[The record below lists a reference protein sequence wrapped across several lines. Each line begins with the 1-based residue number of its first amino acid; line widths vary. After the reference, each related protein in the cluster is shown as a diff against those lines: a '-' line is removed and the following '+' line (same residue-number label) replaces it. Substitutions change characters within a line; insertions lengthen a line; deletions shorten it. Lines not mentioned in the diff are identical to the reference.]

1 MNASSPSSD
10 RPNSPSGSAL
20 AQSIPVYRAEDFLV
34 IDGANID
41 DTLSFADE
49 AVLDDV
55 YELGTR
61 AQRHRLSIHAQS
73 GGDFRVAQDTQVGI
87 PDARVIVDSCMTVMT
102 LDGTTLE
109 MLLLVELDSEAH
121 VASVH
126 VLPLAPLAPNGHYR
140 LVGIER
146 ENAARKLAQVACVSF
161 SRGTNITM
169 SSGAQRQIEDL
180 QVGDKVLTRDDGG
193 QEIRWIGQHTV
204 RAVGDFAPI
213 VIKAGTLN
221 NTNDLVVSP
230 DHRLFIYQRRD
241 ALGAGR
247 SEILVKARHLVN
259 GDTVT
264 QQDGGFIDYFRL
276 LFDQHEIIYAEGIA
290 AETLLVD
297 TRTRPALT
305 DTVSSEV
312 LEALS
317 GHSGWLHE
325 EFEVGSELLGP
336 DAADKLRKASKR

>member
-1 MNASSPSSD
+1 MNASSNTS
-10 RPNSPSGSAL
+10 SAL
-20 AQSIPVYRAEDFLV
+20 AQSIPVYCAEDFLV

-41 DTLSFADE
+41 ETLSFAAE
-49 AVLDDV
+49 VVLDDV
-55 YELGTR
+55 YEMSLSAER
-61 AQRHRLSIHAQS
+61 KRLSLLAQPD
-73 GGDFRVAQDTQVGI
+73 GTQIIGDDTQIGT
-87 PDARVIVDSCMTVMT
+87 PGARVIVDSCLTVMGM
-102 LDGTTLE
+102 DSSTLE
-109 MLLLVELDSEAH
+109 VLLLVELDENDLVAH
-121 VASVH
+121 VH
-126 VLPLAPLAPNGHYR
+126 VLPLAVLRTSDQYR

-169 SSGAQRQIEDL
+169 SSGAQRPIEEL

-247 SEILVKARHLVN
+247 SEVLVKARHLVN

-264 QQDGGFIDYFRL
+264 QQDGGFIDYVQI
-276 LFDQHEIIYAEGIA
+276 LFEQHEIIYAEGIA

-305 DTVSSEV
+305 DTISADV
-312 LEALS
+312 LEALE
-317 GHSGWLHE
+317 GHSGWLHQ
-325 EFEVGSELLGP
+325 EFEVGAELLGP

>member
-1 MNASSPSSD
+1 MTARDASG
-10 RPNSPSGSAL
+10 NTL
-20 AQSIPVYRAEDFLV
+20 AQSVPVYRAEEFLV

-41 DTLSFADE
+41 DTLSFAAE

-55 YELGTR
+55 YELSAR
-61 AQRHRLSIHAQS
+61 AERRRLSILAQAE
-73 GGDFRVAQDTQVGI
+73 GDFIVSADTQAGT
-87 PDARVIVDSCMTVMT
+87 PEARVVVDSCMTVMT
-102 LDGTTLE
+102 PDGSTLE
-109 MLLLVELDSEAH
+109 MLLLVELDAESH
-121 VASVH
+121 VVEVH
-126 VLPLAPLAPNGHYR
+126 VLPLAPLLRNGHYR

-169 SSGAQRQIEDL
+169 SSGAQRPIEELQI
-180 QVGDKVLTRDDGG
+180 GDKVLTRDDGG

-221 NTNDLVVSP
+221 NTGDLVVSP

-247 SEILVKARHLVN
+247 SEVLVKARHLLN
-259 GDTVT
+259 DDTVT
-264 QQDGGFIDYFRL
+264 QQDGGFIDYFQL

-305 DTVSSEV
+305 DTVSEDV
-312 LEALS
+312 LETLG
-317 GHSGWLHE
+317 GHSGWLHQ

>member
-1 MNASSPSSD
+1 MNASSNSS
-10 RPNSPSGSAL
+10 NAL
-20 AQSIPVYRAEDFLV
+20 AQSIPVYRADDFLV
-34 IDGANID
+34 VDGANMD
-41 DTLSFADE
+41 DALSFADE
-49 AVLDDV
+49 VMLDDV
-55 YELGTR
+55 YELGLSAKR
-61 AQRHRLSIHAQS
+61 QRLSLLAQANGTHIIS
-73 GGDFRVAQDTQVGI
+73 EDTQIGT
-87 PDARVIVDSCMTVMT
+87 PGARVIVDSCMTVMT
-102 LDGTTLE
+102 ADGSTLE
-109 MLLLVELDSEAH
+109 LLLLVELDADDH
-121 VASVH
+121 VANIY
-126 VLPLAPLAPNGHYR
+126 VLPLAVLASNAHYR
-140 LVGIER
+140 LVGVER

-169 SSGAQRQIEDL
+169 SSGAQRPIEGL

-213 VIKAGTLN
+213 LIKAGTLN
-221 NTNDLVVSP
+221 NTNDLMVSP

-247 SEILVKARHLVN
+247 SEVLVKARHLVN

-264 QQDGGFIDYFRL
+264 QQDGGFIDYFQL

-312 LEALS
+312 LEALD
-317 GHSGWLHE
+317 GHTGWLHQ
-325 EFEVGSELLGP
+325 EFEVGADLLGP

>member
-1 MNASSPSSD
+1 MIASG
-10 RPNSPSGSAL
+10 NSGGAV

-34 IDGANID
+34 VDGANID

-49 AVLDDV
+49 VMLDDV
-55 YELGTR
+55 YELNAKAER
-61 AQRHRLSIHAQS
+61 ARLSLLARTDGTYIIM
-73 GGDFRVAQDTQVGI
+73 RDTQVGA
-87 PDARVIVDSCMTVMT
+87 PSARVIVDSCLTVMT
-102 LDGTTLE
+102 TQSSTLE
-109 MLLLVELDSEAH
+109 LLLLVELDPEDHIANIH
-121 VASVH
+121 VV
-126 VLPLAPLAPNGHYR
+126 PLAPLAPNGQYR
-140 LVGIER
+140 LVGIDIEQ
-146 ENAARKLAQVACVSF
+146 AARKLAQVACVSF

-169 SSGAQRQIEDL
+169 SSGAQRPIEELQI
-180 QVGDKVLTRDDGG
+180 GDKVLTRDDGG
-193 QEIRWIGQHTV
+193 QVIRWIGQHTV

-221 NTNDLVVSP
+221 NTNDLLLSP

-247 SEILVKARHLVN
+247 SEVLVKARHLLN

-264 QQDGGFIDYFRL
+264 QEDGGFIDYFQL

-297 TRTRPALT
+297 TRTRPALK
-305 DTVSSEV
+305 DTVNDEV
-312 LEALS
+312 LSELG
-317 GHSGWLHE
+317 GHTGWLHE

>member
-1 MNASSPSSD
+1 MNASG
-10 RPNSPSGSAL
+10 NSGDSL
-20 AQSIPVYRAEDFLV
+20 AQSIPVYRAEEFIV

-41 DTLSFADE
+41 DTLSFAAE
-49 AVLDDV
+49 ALLDDV
-55 YELGTR
+55 YELSAR
-61 AQRHRLSIHAQS
+61 AERRRLSIHAQS
-73 GGDFRVAQDTQVGI
+73 TGSYLVAEDTQAGT
-87 PDARVIVDSCMTVMT
+87 PGARIIVDSCMTVMT
-102 LDGTTLE
+102 VDGSTLE
-109 MLLLVELDSEAH
+109 MLLMVELDSEDM
-121 VASVH
+121 VANVH
-126 VLPLAPLAPNGHYR
+126 VLPLAPLLPNGHYR

-146 ENAARKLAQVACVSF
+146 KHAAGKLAQVACVSF

-169 SSGAQRQIEDL
+169 SSGTQRPIEDL
-180 QVGDKVLTRDDGG
+180 QIGDKVLTRDDGG

-221 NTNDLVVSP
+221 NTNDLTLSP

-247 SEILVKARHLVN
+247 SEVLVKARHLLN

-264 QQDGGFIDYFRL
+264 QQDGGFIDYFQL

-305 DTVSSEV
+305 DTVSSDV
-312 LEALS
+312 LEALG

>member
-1 MNASSPSSD
+1 MNASS
-10 RPNSPSGSAL
+10 NSGSAL
-20 AQSIPVYRAEDFLV
+20 AQSIPVYRAEEFLV

-41 DTLSFADE
+41 DTLSFAAE
-49 AVLDDV
+49 VMLDDV
-55 YELGTR
+55 YELSNLAER
-61 AQRHRLSIHAQS
+61 RRLSLLAKPDGTYTIAE
-73 GGDFRVAQDTQVGI
+73 DTEVGT
-87 PDARVIVDSCMTVMT
+87 PFARVFVDSCLTVMSS
-102 LDGTTLE
+102 DSSTLE
-109 MLLLVELDSEAH
+109 MLLLVELDAEDLVENIH
-121 VASVH
+121 VV
-126 VLPLAPLAPNGHYR
+126 PLAPLIANGHYN
-140 LVGIER
+140 LVGVDVN
-146 ENAARKLAQVACVSF
+146 NAARKLAQVACVSF

-169 SSGAQRQIEDL
+169 SSGAQRPIEEL

-193 QEIRWIGQHTV
+193 QVIRWIGQHTV

-221 NTNDLVVSP
+221 NTNDLLLSP

-247 SEILVKARHLVN
+247 SEVLVKARHLVN

-264 QQDGGFIDYFRL
+264 QQDGGFIDYFQL

-297 TRTRPALT
+297 TRTRAALT
-305 DTVSSEV
+305 DTVSEDV
-312 LEALS
+312 LETLN
-317 GHSGWLHE
+317 GHSGWLHQ

>member
-1 MNASSPSSD
+1 MNASG
-10 RPNSPSGSAL
+10 NSGNAL
-20 AQSIPVYRAEDFLV
+20 AQSVPVYSAEEFLV

-41 DTLSFADE
+41 DTLSFAAE
-49 AVLDDV
+49 VMLDDV
-55 YELGTR
+55 YELHASAVR
-61 AQRHRLSIHAQS
+61 RRLSLHGRSDGSYVIS
-73 GGDFRVAQDTQVGI
+73 GDTQVGA
-87 PDARVIVDSCMTVMT
+87 PSARVIVDSCLTVMT
-102 LDGTTLE
+102 TDGSTLE
-109 MLLLVELDSEAH
+109 LLLLVELDPEDH
-121 VASVH
+121 VANIH
-126 VLPLAPLAPNGHYR
+126 VLPLAPLTAIGHYR
-140 LVGIER
+140 LVGIEI

-169 SSGAQRQIEDL
+169 SSGAQKPIEDL
-180 QVGDKVLTRDDGG
+180 QIGDKILTRDDGG
-193 QEIRWIGQHTV
+193 QVIRWIGQHTV

-221 NTNDLVVSP
+221 NTNDLMLSP

-247 SEILVKARHLVN
+247 SEVLVKARHLVN

-264 QQDGGFIDYFRL
+264 QQDGGFIDYFQL
-276 LFDQHEIIYAEGIA
+276 LFDQHQIIYAEGIA

-305 DTVSSEV
+305 DTVNPDV
-312 LEALS
+312 LNELG
-317 GHSGWLHE
+317 GHTGWLHQ

>member
-1 MNASSPSSD
+1 MIAS
-10 RPNSPSGSAL
+10 RNSGISL

-34 IDGANID
+34 VDGANID
-41 DTLSFADE
+41 DTLSFAAE
-49 AVLDDV
+49 VMLDDL
-55 YELGTR
+55 YELN
-61 AQRHRLSIHAQS
+61 AVAEHKRLSLHARTD
-73 GGDFRVAQDTQVGI
+73 GTYVIAQDTQVGA
-87 PDARVIVDSCMTVMT
+87 PSARVIVDSCLTVMT
-102 LDGTTLE
+102 TDSSTLE
-109 MLLLVELDSEAH
+109 MLLLVELDPEDH
-121 VASVH
+121 VANVH
-126 VLPLAPLAPNGHYR
+126 VLPLAPLVSIGHYR
-140 LVGIER
+140 LVGIEL

-169 SSGAQRQIEDL
+169 SSGAQRPIEEL

-193 QEIRWIGQHTV
+193 QVIRWIGQHTV
-204 RAVGDFAPI
+204 RAIGDFAPI

-221 NTNDLVVSP
+221 NTNDLVLSP

-247 SEILVKARHLVN
+247 SEVLVKARHLIN
-259 GDTVT
+259 GETVT
-264 QQDGGFIDYFRL
+264 QQDGGFIDYFQL

-297 TRTRPALT
+297 TRTRPALK
-305 DTVSSEV
+305 DSVSEDV
-312 LEALS
+312 LQELS

>member
-1 MNASSPSSD
+1 MNASSKTS
-10 RPNSPSGSAL
+10 SAL
-20 AQSIPVYRAEDFLV
+20 AQSIPVYRADNFLV

-41 DTLSFADE
+41 DTLSFAEE

-55 YELGTR
+55 YELGLHAER
-61 AQRHRLSIHAQS
+61 QRLSLHIQS
-73 GGDFRVAQDTQVGI
+73 DGLHTIAEGTQTGT
-87 PDARVIVDSCMTVMT
+87 PGARVVVDSCMTVMT
-102 LDGTTLE
+102 ADSSTLE
-109 MLLLVELDSEAH
+109 LLLLVELDAEDH
-121 VASVH
+121 VANVH
-126 VLPLAPLAPNGHYR
+126 VLPLAPLVATAHYR

-146 ENAARKLAQVACVSF
+146 DNAARKLAQVACVSF

-169 SSGAQRQIEDL
+169 SSGAQRPIEEL

-213 VIKAGTLN
+213 VIQAGTLN
-221 NTNDLVVSP
+221 NTNDLVLSP

-247 SEILVKARHLVN
+247 SEVLVKARHLVN
-259 GDTVT
+259 GESVT
-264 QQDGGFIDYFRL
+264 QQDGGFIDYFQL

-305 DTVSSEV
+305 DTVSSDV
-312 LEALS
+312 LEALD
-317 GHSGWLHE
+317 GHSGWLHQ
-325 EFEVGSELLGP
+325 EFEVGEDLLGP

>member
-1 MNASSPSSD
+1 MNASG
-10 RPNSPSGSAL
+10 NSGNEL
-20 AQSIPVYRAEDFLV
+20 AQSVPVYRAEDFLV

-41 DTLSFADE
+41 DTLSFASE
-49 AVLDDV
+49 ALLDDV
-55 YELGTR
+55 YELNAFAKR
-61 AQRHRLSIHAQS
+61 CRLSILAQT
-73 GGDFRVAQDTQVGI
+73 GGNYLISESSQIGK
-87 PDARVIVDSCMTVMT
+87 PGARVVVDSCMTVMT
-102 LDGTTLE
+102 PVGSTLE
-109 MLLLVELDSEAH
+109 LLLLVELDNDDH
-121 VASVH
+121 VANVL
-126 VLPLAPLAPNGHYR
+126 VLPLAPLTPNDPYR

-146 ENAARKLAQVACVSF
+146 ENATRKLAQVACVSF

-169 SSGAQRQIEDL
+169 SSGAQKPIEDL
-180 QVGDKVLTRDDGG
+180 KVGDKVLTRDDGG

-213 VIKAGTLN
+213 AIKAGTLN
-221 NTNDLVVSP
+221 NTNDLLVSP

-247 SEILVKARHLVN
+247 SEVLVKARHLVN

-264 QQDGGFIDYFRL
+264 QQDGGFVDYFQL

-305 DTVSSEV
+305 DTVSTDV
-312 LEALS
+312 LETLN
-317 GHSGWLHE
+317 GHSGWLHQ

>member
-1 MNASSPSSD
+1 MNASS
-10 RPNSPSGSAL
+10 NSGHAL
-20 AQSIPVYRAEDFLV
+20 AQSIPVYRSEDFLV

-41 DTLSFADE
+41 DTLSFAAE
-49 AVLDDV
+49 VMLDDV
-55 YELGTR
+55 YELNAKAER
-61 AQRHRLSIHAQS
+61 RRLSLHARS
-73 GGDFRVAQDTQVGI
+73 DGTYIIAGDTQTGA
-87 PDARVIVDSCMTVMT
+87 PSARVVVDSCLTVMT
-102 LDGTTLE
+102 SSGSTLE
-109 MLLLVELDSEAH
+109 LLLLVELDPENH
-121 VASVH
+121 VANVH
-126 VLPLAPLAPNGHYR
+126 VLPLAPLTAIGHYR
-140 LVGIER
+140 LVGIDR
-146 ENAARKLAQVACVSF
+146 DTAARKLAQVACVSF

-169 SSGAQRQIEDL
+169 SSGAQRRIEDL

-204 RAVGDFAPI
+204 RAVGNFAPI

-221 NTNDLVVSP
+221 NTNDLVLSP

-247 SEILVKARHLVN
+247 SEVLVKARHLVN

-264 QQDGGFIDYFRL
+264 QQDGGFVDYFQL

-305 DTVSSEV
+305 DTVTPEV
-312 LEALS
+312 LNELG
-317 GHSGWLHE
+317 GHSGWLHQ